1 MPTPAKAGNRKAPT
15 GQCSNCCVSTLHF
28 LHHVCHRGIQRLLCT
43 SCVLRFHPTSFCP
56 SCFTFYDAVLP
67 HPSKRIS
74 CSKCASFTH
83 THCAATSP
91 LSPYICPPCKNSS
104 FSFFHQSDRI
114 DKRQAIVLLCASR
127 IAMSSMTKS
136 TASARKEAE
145 RKVREAAVARMR
157 AREALEH
164 LVWVSNEEN
173 VRRQNKRSMEINKN
187 NGNLEVVSK
196 VEEMEDNN
204 GDFDS
209 LLRHLENSLI
219 KEEV

>member
-1 MPTPAKAGNRKAPT
+1 MPTPAKAGNRETPT
-15 GQCSNCCVSTLHF
+15 GQCSSCGVSTLHF

-56 SCFTFYDAVLP
+56 GCFTFYDGVLP

-104 FSFFHQSDRI
+104 FSFHQSNRI
-114 DKRQAIVLLCASR
+114 DKRQAIVLLCALR
-127 IAMSSMTKS
+127 ISMSSMNKS
-136 TASARKEAE
+136 TASAKEEAE
-145 RKVREAAVARMR
+145 RKVREAVVARVR

-164 LVWVSNEEN
+164 LVWVSNEEKA
-173 VRRQNKRSMEINKN
+173 RRQNGNVEN
-187 NGNLEVVSK
+187 NWVATE
-196 VEEMEDNN
+196 VEEMEDDD
-204 GDFDS
+204 GHFVS
-209 LLRHLENSLI
+209 LVRHLENGLI